1 MRTGIGKRT
10 LSTLVCF
17 FIAITGLLSTLS
29 IGVGTAS
36 AATTF
41 SNVSMN
47 TSTPAVFEKFEMTFD
62 LSTTYNNPFNPDEAD
77 VRAYFTTPGGQTEV
91 VPAFYRS
98 NSSPNWAVRYTPRV
112 TGSYQ
117 VTLQVTDANGT
128 GQASGYSFTAGAAS
142 NSRGFM
148 GVTGNRITDSY
159 GKQLTVLGTNF
170 AWSTTS
176 EIIEAMPTYKANQ
189 MNLMRVW
196 LSCWWANYALEWG
209 PGTTHQQGITMT
221 YEGIGRYNL
230 ENAGRFDALMEAAEA
245 NDIYIMLTLNSFG
258 DFYYDWEY
266 HAHNIANGGPAY
278 WTDND
283 TDYWTN
289 PTSLAYQKKLLRY
302 IFARWGYSTSLG
314 MLEYW
319 NEADNHVNTYEHKP
333 FWHETMDTY
342 WKSWDFYNHPTTTS
356 FAWMDHI
363 EFNQTSWEPLT
374 TLDIVNIH
382 FYHSDNYAVDTW
394 EDNIKRSLADF
405 GNRPT
410 FIGET
415 GHLFED
421 LPDGAPLTHRFV
433 HDGIWSPVFR
443 AGATGA
449 NLPWVVDQHP
459 QKSGFDL
466 PAEYKPYYNVF
477 AGFIK
482 PEEYYLPSMPHIDY
496 GVQSNGTKVGA
507 FKNADRALL
516 WINDP
521 AAHYGE
527 ADPQTISGMSF
538 TLPSMNSGTY
548 DIKYV
553 DTVTG
558 QTVHTATATAS
569 GGNVTLSGIPSF
581 KRDIA
586 VKVVRQGSGA
596 QDTSAPSAPANLKS
610 TAKTDA
616 TITLAWDASNDNVGV
631 SEYRVYRNSAHVATV
646 NGGTVYTDT
655 GLTPNTAYTY
665 TVVARDEAGNTSA
678 ASSALG
684 VSTNPIDT
692 IPPTAPGSL
701 TASSKSDTG
710 VALSWTAST
719 DNVGVTAY
727 EIVRGSQTIATL
739 DGSKTAYVDTGLAPN
754 TSYSYSVKAKDA
766 RANVSAAA
774 TTTVTTFGSSDNF
787 LANPGFETA
796 GGDGRPAN
804 WTCEQ
809 IWYCYTDTAVKRS
822 GNASLKV
829 DGNTR
834 AWFGSFQSVPAE
846 PNQAY
851 TLDGYVNISRNVSTT
866 VRAKIQFLDV
876 ENKLIREQTFAE
888 ITGTTN
894 GWVNVH
900 GTTTSPANAKYVRAN
915 IHYADLD
922 VTLNVD
928 DFSLTKA
935 PADTSPPSTPTGLV
949 SPASTDTTIE
959 LYWSAST
966 DNYSVLGYDIFR
978 NGTLAGSTTGAN
990 ATWFMDTSLT
1000 PGTSYTYT
1008 VKAKDGAG
1016 NVSGASNA
1024 VVATTTGSGSG
1035 DTQAPTAPTGLQSPS
1050 KTANSV
1056 TLSWTAST
1064 DNVGVTAYDVYRGS
1078 TLAGTTNGTTT
1089 TYTDSGLTA
1098 GTTYSYTVKARDAAG
1113 NASAASASVN
1123 VTTEAPTSNLLA
1135 NPGFELDNGSGVPA
1149 SWTCEQNYCTR
1160 NTAVKRSGDAS
1171 LKVDN
1176 TTGAWFGIYQGVAG
1190 TAGSTYDLAGYVNIP
1205 RNSGSNIVVKT
1216 QFLNGSGGVISE
1228 HTAAGFN
1235 GTTTNGW
1242 TLVQGSNVAPAGTA
1256 NVRVLVYI
1264 FGLNAELYLDDFSLS
1279 TSSGGSGDTTA
1290 PTAPTNV
1297 ASPSKTASTVT
1308 LTWTASTDNVGVT
1321 AYEVY
1326 RGSTLAGTTNG
1337 TTTTFTDTGLTA
1349 NTAYSYTVVAK
1360 DAAGNSSAASAALS
1374 VTTAS
1379 SNLLANG
1386 GFETANGSGGA
1397 ASWTCDQHYCSRDTA
1412 VARSGGASAKI
1423 DGNTGAW
1430 FGYHQTVAANAG
1442 TTYTLDGYV
1451 NITRNTGTMVQVKL
1465 QFLNG
1470 SGSVLSESTI
1480 ASYNGTTTS
1489 GWANVNGSLTAPA
1502 GTTQAKAT
1510 FYFQQLD
1517 ATVHLDDFSL
1527 TAN

>member
-1 MRTGIGKRT
+1 
-10 LSTLVCF
+10 
-17 FIAITGLLSTLS
+17 
-29 IGVGTAS
+29 
-36 AATTF
+36 
-41 SNVSMN
+41 
-47 TSTPAVFEKFEMTFD
+47 
-62 LSTTYNNPFNPDEAD
+62 
-77 VRAYFTTPGGQTEV
+77 

-98 NSSPNWAVRYTPRV
+98 NSSPKWAVRYTPRAAG
-112 TGSYQ
+112 THQ

-128 GQASGYSFTAGAAS
+128 GQSSGYSFTAGAAS

-159 GKQLTVLGTNF
+159 GKQLTVLGTNY
-170 AWSTTS
+170 AWGAVD
-176 EIIEAMPTYKANQ
+176 EILNAMPTYKANQ

-209 PGTTHQQGITMT
+209 PGSTTQAGITMT
-221 YEGIGRYNL
+221 YEGIGRYNMD
-230 ENAGRFDALMEAAEA
+230 NAARFDTLMETAEA
-245 NDIYIMLTLNSFG
+245 NDIYIMLTMNSFG

-266 HAHNIANGGPAY
+266 NAYNIANGGPSY
-278 WTDND
+278 WTDNN
-283 TDYWTN
+283 TDFWTN
-289 PTSLAYQKKLLRY
+289 PTAIDYQKQLLRY

-319 NEADNHVNTYEHKP
+319 NESDNHVNTYEHKP
-333 FWHETMDTY
+333 FWHEAVDTY
-342 WKSWDFYNHPTTTS
+342 WKSLDFYNHPTTTS

-374 TLDIVNIH
+374 TLDIVNLH
-382 FYHSDNYAVDTW
+382 FYHSANDAVDVW

-415 GHLFED
+415 GLD
-421 LPDGAPLTHRFV
+421 ANVPKSAPITHRFV
-433 HDGIWSPVFR
+433 HDGVWSPMFR

-449 NLPWVVDQHP
+449 NLTWVVDQHP
-459 QKSGFDL
+459 TKSGFDL
-466 PAEYKPYYNVF
+466 PDEYKTYYNVF
-477 AGFIK
+477 AGFIT
-482 PEEYYLPSMPHIDY
+482 PAEYYLPSMPHVDY
-496 GVQSNGTKVGA
+496 GEQSNGVKVGA

-516 WINDP
+516 WLND
-521 AAHYGE
+521 AQSHYGVAE
-527 ADPQTISGMSF
+527 PRTVSGMSF
-538 TLPSMNSGTY
+538 TLPSMNNGTY
-548 DIKYV
+548 TVKYV
-553 DTVTG
+553 NTVTG
-558 QTVHTATATAS
+558 QTVQSTTATAS
-569 GGNVTLSGIPSF
+569 GGSLTLGGIPSF
-581 KRDIA
+581 VRDIA
-586 VKVVRQGSGA
+586 VKVVRQGSGTA
-596 QDTSAPSAPANLKS
+596 DTTAPSAPSNVTAP
-610 TAKTDA
+610 AKTDS
-616 TITLAWDASNDNVGV
+616 TITLAWDASSDNIGV
-631 SEYRVYRNSAHVATV
+631 AEYRVTRNGSLVATV
-646 NGGTVYTDT
+646 NGGTTYTDS

-665 TVVARDEAGNTSA
+665 TILAKDEAGNTSA
-678 ASSALG
+678 ASAPLA

-692 IPPTAPGSL
+692 IPPTAPSGL
-701 TASSKSDTG
+701 TAASKSDTG

-727 EIVRGSQTIATL
+727 EILRGTQTIATV
-739 DGSKTAYVDTGLAPN
+739 DGSKTTYADSGLAPN
-754 TSYSYSVKAKDA
+754 TSYTYAVKAKDA
-766 RANVSAAA
+766 RGNVSAPA
-774 TTTVTTFGSSDNF
+774 TTSVTTFASSANF

-822 GNASLKV
+822 GNASMKV
-829 DGNTR
+829 DGATY
-834 AWFGSFQSVPAE
+834 AWFGSHQSVPAA

-851 TLDGYVNISRNVSTT
+851 TLDGYVNIGRNAATT
-866 VRAKIQFLDV
+866 VRVNLQFLDSESKV
-876 ENKLIREQTFAE
+876 VAEQNVATL
-888 ITGTTN
+888 TGTTT

-900 GTTTSPANAKYVRAN
+900 GTTTSPANAKFVRAH
-915 IHYADLD
+915 IHYASLD
-922 VTLNVD
+922 VTLHLD

-935 PADTSPPSTPTGLV
+935 SADTTAPSAPTGLV
-949 SPASTDTTIE
+949 STAATDTSID
-959 LYWSAST
+959 LYWNPST
-966 DNYSVLGYDIFR
+966 DNYSVTGYDIYR
-978 NGTLAGSTTGAN
+978 NGAFAGSTFGGTT
-990 ATWFMDTSLT
+990 TWFTDSSLT
-1000 PGTSYTYT
+1000 PGTAYTYT

-1024 VVATTTGSGSG
+1024 VVATTTGGSS

-1064 DNVGVTAYDVYRGS
+1064 DNVGVAAYDLYRGS
-1078 TLAGTTNGTTT
+1078 TLAGSTNGATT

-1098 GTTYSYTVKARDAAG
+1098 GTTYTYTVKARDAAG
-1113 NASAASASVN
+1113 NASAASAAVS
-1123 VTTEAPTSNLLA
+1123 VTTTAATSNLLA

-1190 TAGSTYDLAGYVNIP
+1190 TAGTTYDLAGYVNIP
-1205 RNSGSNIVVKT
+1205 RNSGTNIVVKT

-1242 TLVQGSNVAPAGTA
+1242 TLVQGSNAAPAGTA
-1256 NVRVLVYI
+1256 NVRALVYI
-1264 FGLNAELYLDDFSLS
+1264 YGLNAELYLDDFSLS
-1279 TSSGGSGDTTA
+1279 ASSGGSGDTTA
-1290 PTAPTNV
+1290 PSAPTNV
-1297 ASPSKTASTVT
+1297 ASPSKTASAVT

-1337 TTTTFTDTGLTA
+1337 ATTTFTDTGLTA

-1360 DAAGNSSAASAALS
+1360 DAAGNASPASAALS
-1374 VTTAS
+1374 VTTS
-1379 SNLLANG
+1379 SANLLANG

-1397 ASWTCDQHYCSRDTA
+1397 ASWTCDQHYCTRDTS
-1412 VARSGGASAKI
+1412 VARSGAASAKV
-1423 DGNTGAW
+1423 DGNSGAW
-1430 FGYHQTVAANAG
+1430 FGYHQAVAANAG
-1442 TTYTLDGYV
+1442 TAYTLDGYV
-1451 NITRNTGTMVQVKL
+1451 NIGRNSGTLVQVKL
-1465 QFLNG
+1465 QFVNG
-1470 SGSVLSESTI
+1470 SGSVLAETTL

-1489 GWANVNGSLTAPA
+1489 GWTNVNGSLTAPA
-1502 GTTQAKAT
+1502 GTAQAKAT

-1517 ATVHLDDFSL
+1517 ATVNLDDFSL

>member
-1 MRTGIGKRT
+1 MKMDIGRRALTTLICFLIAMTGF
-10 LSTLVCF
+10 LS
-17 FIAITGLLSTLS
+17 ALSM
-29 IGVGTAS
+29 GAETAS

-47 TSTPAVFEKFEMTFD
+47 TSTPAAYEKFEMTFD
-62 LSTTYNNPFNPDEAD
+62 LSAVYNNPFNPDEVD

-98 NSSPNWAVRYTPRV
+98 NSSPKWAVRYTPRV
-112 TGSYQ
+112 AGAYQ
-117 VTLQVTDANGT
+117 VALQVTDANGT
-128 GQASGYSFTAGAAS
+128 GQSSGYSFTAGAPS
-142 NSRGFM
+142 SSRGFM

-159 GKQLTVLGTNF
+159 GKQLTLLGTNF
-170 AWSTTS
+170 AWSSTS

-230 ENAGRFDALMEAAEA
+230 DNASRFDALMEAAEA
-245 NDIYIMLTLNSFG
+245 NDIYIMLTMNSFG
-258 DFYYDWEY
+258 DFYYDWEF
-266 HAHNIANGGPAY
+266 HAYNTANGGPSY
-278 WTDND
+278 WSDNNTDF
-283 TDYWTN
+283 WTN
-289 PTSLAYQKKLLRY
+289 PTSIEYQKKLLRY

-333 FWHETMDTY
+333 FWHEAVDTY
-342 WKSWDFYNHPTTTS
+342 WKSLDFYNHPTTTS

-382 FYHSDNYAVDTW
+382 FYHSDNGAVDTW
-394 EDNIKRSLADF
+394 EENIKRSLADF

-415 GHLFED
+415 GHLFD
-421 LPDGAPLTHRFV
+421 VPAGAPLTHRFV
-433 HDGIWSPVFR
+433 HDGIWSPVLR

-449 NLPWVVDQHP
+449 NLPWVIDQHP
-459 QKSGFDL
+459 TKSGFDL

-482 PEEYYLPSMPHIDY
+482 PEEYYLPSMPHVDY

-507 FKNADRALL
+507 FKNGDRALL

-521 AAHYGE
+521 EAHYGE
-527 ADPQTISGMSF
+527 ADPRTVSGMSF
-538 TLPSMNSGTY
+538 ALPSMNSGTY
-548 DIKYV
+548 TIKYV

-569 GGNVTLSGIPSF
+569 GGTLTLSSIPSF

-586 VKVVRQGSGA
+586 AKVVRQGSE
-596 QDTSAPSAPANLKS
+596 APDSSAPAAPTNLTS
-610 TAKTDA
+610 TSKTDA
-616 TITLAWDASNDNVGV
+616 TITLAWNASNDNIGV
-631 SEYRVYRNSAHVATV
+631 AEYRIYRNSAHVATV
-646 NGGTVYTDT
+646 NGSTVYTDA

-665 TVVARDEAGNTSA
+665 TVEARDEAGNTSA
-678 ASSALG
+678 ASEPLAA
-684 VSTNPIDT
+684 STNPIDT
-692 IPPTAPGSL
+692 VPPTAPGSL
-701 TASSKSDTG
+701 TAASKSDTG

-727 EIVRGSQTIATL
+727 EIVRGTQTIATV
-739 DGSKTAYVDTGLAPN
+739 DGSKTTYADAGLAPN
-754 TSYSYSVKAKDA
+754 SSYTYAVKAKDA
-766 RANVSAAA
+766 RGNVSASA
-774 TTTVTTFGSSDNF
+774 TTTVTTFASSDNF
-787 LANPGFETA
+787 LANPGFETVGA
-796 GGDGRPAN
+796 DGRPAN

-809 IWYCYTDTAVKRS
+809 VWYCYTDTSVKRS

-829 DGNTR
+829 DGNTH
-834 AWFGSFQSVPAE
+834 AWFGSYQSVPAE

-866 VRAKIQFLDV
+866 VRANIQFLDV
-876 ENKLIREQTFAE
+876 ENKLIREQTFGTIA
-888 ITGTTN
+888 GTTN

-900 GTTTSPANAKYVRAN
+900 GTTTSPPNAKYVRAN

-922 VTLNVD
+922 VTVNVD

-949 SPASTDTTIE
+949 SPASTQTSIE
-959 LYWSAST
+959 LYWNAST
-966 DNYSVLGYDIFR
+966 DNYSVMGYDVYR
-978 NGTLAGSTTGAN
+978 DGVLAGSTSGAA
-990 ATWFMDTSLT
+990 ATWFNDTSLT

-1024 VVATTTGSGSG
+1024 VVATTKGDAA
-1035 DTQAPTAPTGLQSPS
+1035 DTQAPTAPTALQATAV
-1050 KTANSV
+1050 TANAV
-1056 TLSWTAST
+1056 TLTWAAST

-1078 TLAGTTNGTTT
+1078 ALAGSTNGAATTFM
-1089 TYTDSGLTA
+1089 DSGLSA
-1098 GTTYSYTVKARDAAG
+1098 GTAYTYTVKARDAAG
-1113 NASAASASVN
+1113 NASAASTAVN
-1123 VTTEAPTSNLLA
+1123 VTTNAASTNLLA
-1135 NPGFELDNGSGVPA
+1135 NPGFELDNGSGAPA
-1149 SWTCEQNYCTR
+1149 SWTCEQAYCSR
-1160 NTAVKRSGDAS
+1160 STAVKLTGDAS
-1171 LKVDN
+1171 LKVDH
-1176 TTGAWFGIYQGVAG
+1176 TTGAWFGIFQNVAAS
-1190 TAGSTYDLAGYVNIP
+1190 AGEAYAFEGYVNIP
-1205 RNSGSNIVVKT
+1205 RNAGSDIVLKT
-1216 QFLNGSGGVISE
+1216 QFLNGSGVVLAE
-1228 HTAAGFN
+1228 HTAGSFN
-1235 GTTTNGW
+1235 GTTTSGW
-1242 TLVQGSNVAPAGTA
+1242 TGVQGTSVAPAGTA
-1256 NVRVLVYI
+1256 SAKVLVYI
-1264 FGLNAELYLDDFSLS
+1264 YNLNAELYLDDFTLS
-1279 TSSGGSGDTTA
+1279 TSSGGSGDTSA

-1297 ASPSKTASTVT
+1297 AAPSMTASSVT
-1308 LTWTASTDNVGVT
+1308 LTWSASSDNVGVT

-1326 RGSTLAGTTNG
+1326 RGGVLAGATDG
-1337 TTTTFTDTGLTA
+1337 ATTTFTDTGLSA
-1349 NTAYSYTVVAK
+1349 NTAYAYTVVAK
-1360 DAAGNSSAASAALS
+1360 DAAGNASPASAALE
-1374 VTTAS
+1374 VTTSS

-1386 GFETANGSGGA
+1386 GFETDNGTGGA
-1397 ASWTCDQHYCSRDTA
+1397 ASWTCEQHYCSRDSS

-1430 FGYHQTVAANAG
+1430 FGYHQTAAANAG

-1451 NITRNTGTMVQVKL
+1451 NLTRNSGTIVQVKL

-1470 SGSVLSESTI
+1470 AGGVLAESTI
-1480 ASYNGTTTS
+1480 ASFNGTTTS
-1489 GWANVNGSLTAPA
+1489 GWEHAHGSLTAPA
-1502 GTTQAKAT
+1502 GTVQARAYI
-1510 FYFQQLD
+1510 YFQQLD
-1517 ATVHLDDFSL
+1517 ATVFLDDFSL
-1527 TAN
+1527 H